1 MIDNQDK
8 KVTDSIVERIKTK
21 AKANG
26 ISMSRLATEVEMTDT
41 GFYRMLENGSF
52 KVITLIKIAQVLNTS
67 CAELLGEDVS
77 TSETKVFS
85 LMKEIFKE
93 VNK

>member
-1 MIDNQDK
+1 MVDNQDK
-8 KVTDSIVERIKTK
+8 KITDSIVERIKAVGK
-21 AKANG
+21 SKG

-52 KVITLIKIAQVLNTS
+52 KVITLIKIAKVLNTT
-67 CAELLGEDVS
+67 CAELIGEDVA
-77 TSETKVFS
+77 TSETKVYS